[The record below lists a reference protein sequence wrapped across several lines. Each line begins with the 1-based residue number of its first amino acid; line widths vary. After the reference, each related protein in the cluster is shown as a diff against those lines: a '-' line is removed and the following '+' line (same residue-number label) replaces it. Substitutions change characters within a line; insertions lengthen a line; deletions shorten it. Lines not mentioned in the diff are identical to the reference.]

1 MSATRAYLDFN
12 ASAPLTERARAAV
25 LDALSMPGNPSSVH
39 TEGREARRILEQA
52 RTHVARLVGARAEDV
67 VFTSGATEA
76 AAMLLTPYWTMGRA
90 PLGFSKLYVSA
101 ADHPCFL
108 KGGRFSCN
116 QIKIIPVQSDGLIDL
131 GALNS
136 LLAGHDRD
144 AGLPLVAVHAVNN
157 ETGVIQPIE
166 EIGRLAKANGATTI
180 FDAVQAVG
188 RIPLDISA
196 GYADYFIL
204 SSHKIGGPKGAG
216 AVVGNADLMMPR
228 ALIVGGGQEKGH
240 RAGTENLAANA
251 GFGAAAAEALGNL
264 ERVDLMAE
272 MRDRFES
279 AVLKRIPDAVIH
291 GRDVNRVANTSFFSI
306 PGMKAETAQIAFDL
320 GGVALS
326 AGSACSS
333 GRVGPSHVLEAMGLG
348 NEASALRVSIG
359 HSTTEDDLALFDSV
373 LANIATRRKSSP
385 KAGMKA
391 A

>member
-12 ASAPLTERARAAV
+12 ASAPLVEKAREAM

-39 TEGREARRILEQA
+39 TEGREARRVLEQA
-52 RTHVARLVGARAEDV
+52 RKHVSRLVGGRGEDV

-76 AAMLLTPYWTMGRA
+76 AAMLLTPHWTMGRA
-90 PLGFSKLYVSA
+90 PLRFSKLYVSA
-101 ADHPCFL
+101 ADHPCVL
-108 KGGRFSCN
+108 KGGRFSHN
-116 QIKIIPVQSDGLIDL
+116 QINIIPVQSNGLIDL
-131 GALNS
+131 DALKA
-136 LLAGHDRD
+136 LLAEHDQN

-157 ETGVIQPIE
+157 ETGVIQPID
-166 EIGRLAKANGATTI
+166 EIGCLAKAHGATTI
-180 FDAVQAVG
+180 FDTVQAAG

-216 AVVGNADLMMPR
+216 AVVGNANLMMPR
-228 ALIVGGGQEKGH
+228 ALIDGGGQEKGH
-240 RAGTENLAANA
+240 RAGTENLAALA
-251 GFGAAAAEALGNL
+251 GFGAAATEALENL
-264 ERVDLMAE
+264 DRVDLIAR
-272 MRDRFES
+272 MRGRFES
-279 AVLKRIPDAVIH
+279 AVLQHVPDAVIH
-291 GRDVNRVANTSFFSI
+291 GREVHRVANTSFFSI

-348 NEASALRVSIG
+348 DEASALRVSIG
-359 HSTTEDDLALFDSV
+359 HTTSEEDLALFESV
-373 LANIATRRKSSP
+373 LSKLATRRKSS
-385 KAGMKA
+385 AQA

>member
-12 ASAPLTERARAAV
+12 ASAPLVERARVAM

-39 TEGREARRILEQA
+39 AEGREARRVLEEA
-52 RTHVARLVGARAEDV
+52 RKHVSRLVGGRAEHV

-76 AAMLLTPYWTMGRA
+76 AAMLLTPHWTMGRA
-90 PLGFSKLYVSA
+90 ALEFSTLYVSA
-101 ADHPCFL
+101 ADHPCVL
-108 KGGRFSCN
+108 KGGRFSRN
-116 QIKIIPVQSDGLIDL
+116 KVNIIPVQSDGLIDL
-131 GALNS
+131 GALKA
-136 LLAGHDRD
+136 LLAAHDRD

-166 EIGRLAKANGATTI
+166 EIGRLAKSHGATTI
-180 FDAVQAVG
+180 FDAVQAAG

-228 ALIVGGGQEKGH
+228 ALIGGGGQEKGH
-240 RAGTENLAANA
+240 RAGTENLAAIA
-251 GFGAAAAEALGNL
+251 GFGAAALEAHKNL
-264 ERVDLMAE
+264 ERVDLVAKL
-272 MRDRFES
+272 RDRFES
-279 AVLKRIPDAVIH
+279 AILKHIPDAVIH
-291 GRDVNRVANTSFFSI
+291 GLGVNRVANTCFFSI
-306 PGMKAETAQIAFDL
+306 PAMKAETAQIAFDL

-348 NEASALRVSIG
+348 TEASALRVSIG
-359 HSTTEDDLALFDSV
+359 HETTEADLALFESV
-373 LANIATRRKSSP
+373 LVNIARRRKGS
-385 KAGMKA
+385 AKA